1 MPWKVLFIS
10 DISISPA
17 TTLAER
23 MLIRGL
29 FDRGVDITVITHFA
43 TPESRELEAAGI
55 AVHYIPIDKKLS
67 RKVVAAIR
75 KILLEGSFDLLH
87 LTFGKAVTNALR
99 ASRGMDIK
107 VVAYFGS
114 LSIHWH
120 DPFAYLGFL
129 NKRIDR
135 LICLS
140 DSVEEHVKRQLPR
153 HRRNRTVRIY
163 RGFDPEWLSKL
174 EPVTRESLGI
184 PDDAFVVGCVAIVRR
199 VKGIPYLIKASGLLP
214 DNLPVWFLLVGD
226 KTDSQTIKRQVAS
239 SKYSSRFILT
249 GRVPV
254 APVYTAICD
263 LYVQPSI
270 TEGLGRAVLEAMS
283 LKKPVVVT
291 DGGGAKELFTGRE
304 NGFVVPA
311 KSAQALA
318 DAILWCYNNRSRL
331 PEIGEKAR
339 ERLVNDFRPETTVE
353 KTMDVYR
360 GLIPGRQ

>member
-23 MLIRGL
+23 MLIKGL
-29 FDRGVDITVITHFA
+29 HDKGVDIAVVTHFA
-43 TPESRELEAAGI
+43 TPGTIELEAAGI
-55 AVHYIPIDKKLS
+55 VVHYIPITKKIS
-67 RKVVAAIR
+67 KKAVASIR
-75 KILLEGSFDLLH
+75 KILMDGSFDLLH

-153 HRRNRTVRIY
+153 NRRNRTVRIY
-163 RGFDPEWLSKL
+163 RGFDPGWLSEL

-184 PDDAFVVGCVAIVRR
+184 PADAFVVGCVAIVRR
-199 VKGIPYLIKASGLLP
+199 VKGVPYLIKAAGLLP

-226 KTDSQTIKRQVAS
+226 DTDSPAIQQQVAR
-239 SKYSSRFILT
+239 SKYSSQFVLT

-254 APVYTAICD
+254 APAYTAICD

-291 DGGGAKELFTGRE
+291 DGGGAKELFAGGE

-311 KSAQALA
+311 KSAQAIA
-318 DAILWCYNNRSRL
+318 DSILWCYNNQSQLR
-331 PEIGEKAR
+331 ETGEKAR
-339 ERLVNDFRPETTVE
+339 MRLINDFRPETTVE
-353 KTMDVYR
+353 KTIDVYHD
-360 GLIPGRQ
+360 LIPVRQ

>member
-29 FDRGVDITVITHFA
+29 FNRGVDITVVTHFA

-55 AVHYIPIDKKLS
+55 VVHYIPISKKIS
-67 RKVVAAIR
+67 KEVVAAIR
-75 KILLEGSFDLLH
+75 NILVEGSFDLLH

-129 NKRIDR
+129 NKRIDK

-153 HRRNRTVRIY
+153 SRRDRTVRIY
-163 RGFDPEWLSKL
+163 RGFDPDWLSSL
-174 EPVTRESLGI
+174 VPVTRESLGI
-184 PDDAFVVGCVAIVRR
+184 PADAFVVGCVAIVRR
-199 VKGIPYLIKASGLLP
+199 VKGVPYLIKASGLLP

-226 KTDSQTIKRQVAS
+226 DTDSAAIKRQVAR
-239 SKYSSRFILT
+239 SKYSPRFVLT
-249 GRVPV
+249 GKVPV
-254 APVYTAICD
+254 APAYTAICD
-263 LYVQPSI
+263 MYVQPSI

-283 LKKPVVVT
+283 LKKTVVVT
-291 DGGGAKELFTGRE
+291 DGGGAKELFTGGD

-311 KSAQALA
+311 KSAQAIT
-318 DAILWCYNNRSRL
+318 DSILWCYNNQNRL

-339 ERLVNDFRPETTVE
+339 ERLINDFRPETTVE
-353 KTMDVYR
+353 KTMDVYHE
-360 GLIPGRQ
+360 LIPGRR